1 MRFLSPNGK
10 LLILSQ
16 KCLILK
22 NVTYVSASKF
32 NQTMSALQNQTVP
45 KEAPA
50 ILVIVLLLIYKD
62 LGSTPH
68 SMYVVF
74 EKYLARSYEHQKCFC
89 FLSTD
94 TYMPAWVFQSFY
106 SFTFIVIFFLSVSEW
121 CAGRHRGN
129 ADFIHPSSNKFTIP
143 LTWLHSL
150 CFCLIPKLLLL
161 SSLLSL
167 LISGLLKVSVPRDS
181 LHTSQICWSLHIRRG
196 YLIF

>member
-1 MRFLSPNGK
+1 MRFLPPNGK

-16 KCLILK
+16 KCHILK

-62 LGSTPH
+62 LGSTSH

-89 FLSTD
+89 FLFTD
-94 TYMPAWVFQSFY
+94 IYMPA
-106 SFTFIVIFFLSVSEW
+106 
-121 CAGRHRGN
+121 
-129 ADFIHPSSNKFTIP
+129 
-143 LTWLHSL
+143 
-150 CFCLIPKLLLL
+150 
-161 SSLLSL
+161 
-167 LISGLLKVSVPRDS
+167 
-181 LHTSQICWSLHIRRG
+181 
-196 YLIF
+196 